1 MSGSAFNLGEKPYTA
16 EYKKV
21 KHTIKERNKK
31 TTSIAVFNSKLSNIF
46 QF

>member
-1 MSGSAFNLGEKPYTA
+1 VSGSAFNLGEKPYTA

-21 KHTIKERNKK
+21 RHTIKERKK
-31 TTSIAVFNSKLSNIF
+31 KIAAIAVFNSKLPNTF